1 MINKAIKKLKNK
13 KGETLAEVLMTI
25 LLVGIISAGFMV
37 VVETAHNINA
47 NVVETDKAFYEEV
60 SDAEA
65 VAFSKDPAAPADKGA
80 VKIEFSNS
88 DYTQLNTKTVNL
100 EVETYG
106 INDDKKGK
114 TNMVSYKVKEI
125 ETDTKDP
132 DKDEANNP

>member
-1 MINKAIKKLKNK
+1 MIGRVINKLHNK

-65 VAFSKDPAAPADKGA
+65 VVFSKDPTGPADEGTVEIK
-80 VKIEFSNS
+80 VSNS
-88 DYTQLNTKTVNL
+88 GYSKLDTQTVKL
-100 EVETYG
+100 KVETYG
-106 INDDKKGK
+106 MNDDKKGK
-114 TNMVSYKVKEI
+114 TSMVSYKVKEI
-125 ETDTKDP
+125 ETETKDS
-132 DKDEANNP
+132 DEDETNNP